1 MAEIRM
7 RRKHQ
12 ITLPASIV
20 REAGIEPDDRLTV
33 TFMNGVI
40 IIKASEPAG
49 DTPHD
54 DVMSYAGLGRGLW
67 GNTHDEV
74 LTTIRK
80 LRDE

>member
-33 TFMNGVI
+33 TFLNGAI
-40 IIKASEPAG
+40 IIKASEPSG
-49 DTPHD
+49 GMPQD
-54 DVMSYAGLGRGLW
+54 DVMSFAGLGRGLW

-74 LTTIRK
+74 MTTIRK

>member
-20 REAGIEPDDRLTV
+20 REAKIEPDDRLTV
-33 TFMNGVI
+33 TFMNGAI
-40 IIKASEPAG
+40 IIKAAKPA
-49 DTPHD
+49 DDMAQD

-67 GNTHDEV
+67 GDTHAEV
-74 LTTIRK
+74 LKTIRT

>member
-1 MAEIRM
+1 MLEIRM

-20 REAGIEPDDRLTV
+20 RAAKIEPDDRLTV
-33 TFMNGVI
+33 TFINGAI
-40 IIKASEPAG
+40 IIKASEPAAG
-49 DTPHD
+49 IPQD

-67 GNTHDEV
+67 GDTHDEV
-74 LTTIRK
+74 LKTIRK

>member
-20 REAGIEPDDRLTV
+20 REAKIEPEDRLTV
-33 TFMNGVI
+33 TFMNGAI
-40 IIKASEPAG
+40 IIKACEPAG
-49 DTPHD
+49 EMKEDE
-54 DVMSYAGLGRGLW
+54 VMSYAGLGRGLW

-74 LTTIRK
+74 LKTIRK